1 MQLHSA
7 RPEYDQTVCVG
18 EEPKDPEYL
27 ASERESWMPENTW
40 LITGAPSGLGYAL
53 ARHTLAQAER
63 AAMGARTFG
72 RMTALANRYPDPGLA
87 SETGGTAPR
96 NRRFLGQSRRT

>member
-18 EEPKDPEYL
+18 EEPKDPEHL

-40 LITGAPSGLGYAL
+40 LITGASSGLGYAL
-53 ARHTLAQAER
+53 ARHVLEQVER
-63 AAMGARTFG
+63 VVMCAINVGPMSD
-72 RMTALANRYPDPGLA
+72 LVNRYTHRDLHVHNDQTDPHLHP
-87 SETGGTAPR
+87 SD
-96 NRRFLGQSRRT
+96 LL